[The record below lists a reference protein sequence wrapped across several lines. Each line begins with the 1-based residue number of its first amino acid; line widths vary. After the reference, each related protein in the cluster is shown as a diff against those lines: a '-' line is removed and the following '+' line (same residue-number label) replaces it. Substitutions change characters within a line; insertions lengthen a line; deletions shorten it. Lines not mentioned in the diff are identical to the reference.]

1 MVEVVA
7 GTVAAGVS
15 TAAVAVP
22 TSQAADFGAVADAAL
37 VAAASAAA
45 ATDPVLQPASLP
57 VQCSA
62 VFTDITAVA
71 TARAITTIPTRIRI
85 RVPPWTTAPARSVT
99 GLMTRPPGPIW
110 DMTGGAIPADGPKRP
125 ALNNNESEGAILRRT
140 GALCAEAHRRQP
152 ALQQENTL

>member
-1 MVEVVA
+1 MVEAVA
-7 GTVAAGVS
+7 GTVAAEVS

-22 TSQAADFGAVADAAL
+22 TSQAADFAAVADAAL
-37 VAAASAAA
+37 VVAAAASAAA

-62 VFTDITAVA
+62 VVTDITAVA
-71 TARAITTIPTRIRI
+71 TARAITTIPTPIRI

-110 DMTGGAIPADGPKRP
+110 DMTDGAIPADGP
-125 ALNNNESEGAILRRT
+125 SG
-140 GALCAEAHRRQP
+140 
-152 ALQQENTL
+152 